1 MTPMDIAG
9 YSERF
14 SASDTESVQKLE
26 VVRKFLAYA
35 KKEGWTES
43 NMSGHL
49 KARKEKIAP
58 SAKTQTSQSDMCV
71 LTPQGDED
79 MQKELTS
86 LNSPRPPVLEEIR
99 RAAADKDFREN
110 APLHAA
116 REQLGYIDGRIQELE
131 AIANNAVIIDSSDKS
146 RSRVAVGDTV
156 VLVAVATGKTQTLT
170 IVGPKESD
178 PSKGKISH
186 VSPIG
191 KAVIGRKQGETVDV
205 IVPSG
210 KMQYRIEK
218 VGK

>member
-1 MTPMDIAG
+1 MDIAG

-43 NMSGHL
+43 NMSVHL

-58 SAKTQTSQSDMCV
+58 SAKTQPSQSDMCV
-71 LTPQGDED
+71 LTQQGYED

-86 LNSPRPPVLEEIR
+86 LKSQRPQVLEEIR
-99 RAAADKDFREN
+99 RAAADNDSREN

>member
-1 MTPMDIAG
+1 
-9 YSERF
+9 
-14 SASDTESVQKLE
+14 V
-26 VVRKFLAYA
+26 
-35 KKEGWTES
+35 
-43 NMSGHL
+43 
-49 KARKEKIAP
+49 
-58 SAKTQTSQSDMCV
+58 
-71 LTPQGDED
+71 
-79 MQKELTS
+79 
-86 LNSPRPPVLEEIR
+86 PP
-99 RAAADKDFREN
+99 AF
-110 APLHAA
+110 
-116 REQLGYIDGRIQELE
+116 
-131 AIANNAVIIDSSDKS
+131 
-146 RSRVAVGDTV
+146 TV

>member
-1 MTPMDIAG
+1 MDIAG